1 MGKKPPTIILRPQ
14 PTLTLKPSLVVDED
28 RFSEGKPGPDPL
40 KLPGQ
45 PVDEPRES
53 KWARRKPV
61 ADYARRIRPTAMW
74 AVRPPSRC
82 SKRFPSRTGGIPV
95 GTPFTA
101 HSAAPSSFAEFAET
115 LLIGHPHSRA

>member
-53 KWARRKPV
+53 KWAQAETRRRLCE
-61 ADYARRIRPTAMW
+61 AY
-74 AVRPPSRC
+74 PPD
-82 SKRFPSRTGGIPV
+82 GNVG
-95 GTPFTA
+95 GTPTLTVLQKI
-101 HSAAPSSFAEFAET
+101 SLKDRWSPSWDTVHRT
-115 LLIGHPHSRA
+115 LGRPK